1 MVTIPEVVEK
11 IVKAKPFLEDAL
23 SEGIINISSLARQIK
38 DEVESNLQKEVQ
50 VGAIVMAIK
59 RMAPG
64 FIMHSDLKAL
74 KAVESFGDIIVRSN
88 LTVFT
93 FSNTPS
99 LVELQGELLNQ
110 VKGQSDVFHTFSQ
123 GVFETTFIVSN
134 QITHLVSDIFK
145 NETLIAHN
153 TKLSSITLKLPR
165 ENTTITGF
173 YYFILK
179 KIAWEGINIHEV
191 ISTSHEFTLIVKDMD
206 IDRVFSLLKRITQ

>member
-1 MVTIPEVVEK
+1 MITIPEVVEK

-23 SEGIINISSLARQIK
+23 NEGIINISSLARQIK
-38 DEVESNLQKEVQ
+38 PEIESELKKSIQ

-88 LTVFT
+88 LIVFT
-93 FSNTPS
+93 YSNTSS
-99 LVELQGELLNQ
+99 LVELQSKLLHQ
-110 VKGQSDVFHTFSQ
+110 IKSQKDVFHTFSQ
-123 GVFETTFIVSN
+123 GVFETTFIISK
-134 QITHLVSDIFK
+134 QIAPFVNEIFK
-145 NETLIAHN
+145 DEKLIAHN
-153 TKLSSITLKLPR
+153 EKLSSITLKLPR

-191 ISTSHEFTLIVKDMD
+191 ISTSHEFTLIVKDQD
-206 IDRVFSLLKRITQ
+206 IDRVFSLLKRITL